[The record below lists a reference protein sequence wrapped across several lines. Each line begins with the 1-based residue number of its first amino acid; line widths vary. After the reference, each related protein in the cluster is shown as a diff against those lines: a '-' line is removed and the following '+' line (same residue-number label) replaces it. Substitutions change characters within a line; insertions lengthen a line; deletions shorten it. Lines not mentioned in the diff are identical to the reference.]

1 MPFDKIDIDSITE
14 ERRKSVAKS
23 IRPAPV
29 EELKNLGEEV
39 FHDADDPWRETFFRF
54 IKEHSHATI
63 FHATSTDGVHFLY
76 CRDEDRG
83 IWFLP
88 GSGKGILS
96 PRGRQMMKEASEG
109 RS

>member
-1 MPFDKIDIDSITE
+1 MPFDKIDIDSINE

-23 IRPAPV
+23 IRPAGV
-29 EELKNLGEEV
+29 EELKKLGNDV
-39 FHDADDPWRETFFRF
+39 FHDPDDPWRETFFRF
-54 IKEHSHATI
+54 IEEHSHAI
-63 FHATSTDGVHFLY
+63 IHHATSTDGVHFLY

-88 GSGKGILS
+88 GSGKGTLS
-96 PRGRQMMKEASEG
+96 ARGRQMMKEAIER